1 MSAVQKMKVS
11 DPLEVLFTPTRIG
24 SLELRNRIAMAPMTR
39 AMSRGGVPGED
50 VARYYRR
57 RAEGGV
63 GLIITEGTFIPHPSA
78 GNDENAPRIYGDD
91 ALNGWRRVVEQVHD
105 AEGRIFAQ
113 LWHVGLVRKR
123 HVDGVGSL
131 FDDGP
136 VGDNRFSPSG
146 IIGGNDLPLER
157 VGRPATLDEIRGA
170 IAAYG
175 EAARTAKALG
185 FDGVEIHGAH
195 GYLIDQFLW
204 DQTNRRKDEY
214 GGDIGRR
221 TRFAAE
227 VVQEIRQKVGPE
239 FPVVMRLSS
248 WKQQDYSARLATSPE
263 EWAAIVRP
271 LARAG
276 VDAFHLSQRRY
287 WEGEFGTEAN
297 LATWTKKLS
306 GKPTITVG
314 SITLDNSM
322 LEMMRG
328 EGSLPEN
335 NLAPLLAR
343 LERGDFDLVAVGRAL
358 IANPDWPHRVRNG
371 TPLVPYSLNMLQSL
385 V

>member
-287 WEGEFGTEAN
+287 WEGELGTEAN

>member
-146 IIGGNDLPLER
+146 IVGGNDLPLER